1 MIKLINVNELKA
13 CIVRKGM
20 TQGEVAE
27 NLNISNKTF
36 YNKLKKGIFG
46 SDEIEKMIELLEIK
60 EPMNIFFAQ
69 KVT

>member
-1 MIKLINVNELKA
+1 MININELKA

-27 NLNISNKTF
+27 KLNISNKTF
-36 YNKLKKGIFG
+36 YNKLKKGVFG